1 MTADFETKLTTRA
14 ELAAR
19 VAALP
24 KPVVLTN
31 GVFDIL
37 HRGHVTYLAEARAL
51 GAALVV
57 AVNTD
62 ASVKRL
68 GKGDDRPLNTC
79 ADRMAVLAALE
90 SVSLVV
96 DFAEDTALEVVQEAR
111 PEIYAKGGDYDM
123 TAIPEGQAVL
133 APPSRTRCW
142 RASSSGTSAA
152 PSRGP
157 SSVVT
162 VASGRRTAERC
173 SWTRSPRCRRRPRPS
188 CSACSRTSRSRGSA
202 GQRHI
207 AWTRGSWRRPIG
219 ACSRWSRPGSF
230 VRICTTASPVWK

>member
-1 MTADFETKLTTRA
+1 MTTFERKICTRA
-14 ELAAR
+14 ELAER

-37 HRGHVTYLAEARAL
+37 HRGHVTYLDEARAL

-57 AVNTD
+57 AANTD

-79 ADRMAVLAALE
+79 ADRLAVLAALE

-96 DFAEDTALEVVQEAR
+96 DFDEDTALEVVLQAR

-133 APPSRTRCW
+133 AYGGRAVAIDFQHDRSTTKLLTRI
-142 RASSSGTSAA
+142 
-152 PSRGP
+152 RG
-157 SSVVT
+157 
-162 VASGRRTAERC
+162 
-173 SWTRSPRCRRRPRPS
+173 
-188 CSACSRTSRSRGSA
+188 
-202 GQRHI
+202 
-207 AWTRGSWRRPIG
+207 
-219 ACSRWSRPGSF
+219 
-230 VRICTTASPVWK
+230 

>member
-1 MTADFETKLTTRA
+1 MPQFETKLCTRA
-14 ELAAR
+14 DLAER

-37 HRGHVTYLAEARAL
+37 HRGHVTYLAQARAL
-51 GAALVV
+51 GASLVV

-79 ADRMAVLAALE
+79 DDRMALLAALE

-96 DFAEDTALEVVQEAR
+96 PFDEDSALEVVQEAH

-123 TAIPEGQAVL
+123 RAIPEGKAVL
-133 APPSRTRCW
+133 AYGGQALAIDFEHDRSTTKLLTKVRQ
-142 RASSSGTSAA
+142 AA
-152 PSRGP
+152 P
-157 SSVVT
+157 
-162 VASGRRTAERC
+162 
-173 SWTRSPRCRRRPRPS
+173 
-188 CSACSRTSRSRGSA
+188 
-202 GQRHI
+202 
-207 AWTRGSWRRPIG
+207 
-219 ACSRWSRPGSF
+219 
-230 VRICTTASPVWK
+230 